1 MIQAIRQSLSPR
13 LARAERLDRLDLKI
27 LAALQTDGRITNLKL
42 ADMVG
47 LSATPCLQRVRRLE
61 ADGYIRAYGA
71 ELDAERLFDHV
82 VVHSQ
87 IVLASQRQADVT
99 RFEGFVMAESRI
111 VECVRIAGDVD
122 YLLKSVACDLADHQ
136 HLVDALLADDVGAL
150 RVTCQVATR
159 NVKQSR
165 AFPLDCMRGS
175 PVSEL
180 HQ

>member
-1 MIQAIRQSLSPR
+1 MLQAIGQYLPPR
-13 LARAERLDRLDLKI
+13 PGKGVRLDRLDLKI
-27 LAALQTDGRITNLKL
+27 LSALQTDGRITNLKL

-61 ADGYIRAYGA
+61 AAGYIRAYGA

-87 IVLASQRQADVT
+87 VVLASQRQADVT
-99 RFEGFVMAESRI
+99 RFERFVMAEPRI
-111 VECVRIAGDVD
+111 VECARIAGESD

-136 HLVDALLADDVGAL
+136 HLVDALLGESVGAARL
-150 RVTCQVATR
+150 TCLVATR

-165 AFPLDCMRGS
+165 VFPLECMRGS
-175 PVSEL
+175 LEL
-180 HQ
+180 AVRQ